1 MIARKFEYQ
10 SRPRLILQIGAFAAV
25 FHLLLAMALM
35 SAATASAASPIRI
48 VAFGD
53 SLTAGYRLAPS
64 EAFPVR
70 LETALRARNVDVK
83 VENAGVSGDT
93 TASGLARLD
102 WAVPPATDIVILEL
116 GANDALRGVDPKV
129 TRNNLE
135 IIIAQLKAK
144 GAKVLLAGM
153 LAPKNWGDD
162 YARSFDAIFPELAQV
177 HGLALYPFFLDGIA
191 LRADLNLDDGLHP
204 NAKGVDAI
212 VERILPHIE
221 KLVQTVSAKR

>member
-162 YARSFDAIFPELAQV
+162 YARSFDAIFPELAQA

-221 KLVQTVSAKR
+221 KLVHTVSAKR

>member
-1 MIARKFEYQ
+1 MIARKFEYH

-162 YARSFDAIFPELAQV
+162 YARSFDAIFPELAQA